1 MSEQAQIEDTVGQ
14 APAID
19 EKADVQ
25 VTAASQADARLE

>member
-14 APAID
+14 APAIE

-25 VTAASQADARLE
+25 AAPAPQVD